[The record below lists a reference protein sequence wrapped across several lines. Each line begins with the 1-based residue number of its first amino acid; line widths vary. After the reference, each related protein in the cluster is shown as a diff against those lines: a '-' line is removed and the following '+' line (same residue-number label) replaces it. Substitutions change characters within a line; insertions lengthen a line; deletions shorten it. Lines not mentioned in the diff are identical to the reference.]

1 MTNSSAPESDPL
13 LELVRRPSL
22 EDELMM
28 EKQIIEIK
36 ETEDIEYLRC
46 YAQAITRENFHQSH
60 FIATCLERLAG
71 LQARIICLNNPV
83 TKSSN
88 VWWKKVLG
96 L

>member
-1 MTNSSAPESDPL
+1 MTNSSGFESDPL
-13 LELVRRPSL
+13 VELAKRPSL
-22 EDELMM
+22 EEELMM

-36 ETEDIEYLRC
+36 ETEDIEYLKC

-60 FIATCLERLAG
+60 FIATCLERVAG

-83 TKSSN
+83 SKVGN